1 MVEVG
6 LRQGPTPALA
16 PHESLDPNPSAIS
29 PAGRFRLHRSSPT
42 GTYYLLDLYRSERTE
57 QMPSVARH
65 YLFDLSAGTLT
76 RVRQPGLGYE
86 WLTHLS
92 AHLPHPRHRPPA
104 LPNHARRHLHPP
116 RRPSHPQHPCR
127 FPAALQQ
134 LPWIDRAATRETSL
148 LGKGIGQSLLHS
160 GSVLG
165 PGGRRF
171 TLGTAGE
178 MDTPFRV
185 SRRFLI
191 APDKFKGSLS
201 ATEAAVAI
209 AAGVRRADPEAEVD
223 LCPIADGGE
232 GFMATLAVALGGRWV
247 TCPAVD
253 ALDRPIAS
261 RYVLA
266 DTPEGLTAIMEMA
279 ETAGISRLAADER
292 DPLAATTKGT
302 GQQIAHAVREHR
314 VARIILGIGGSA
326 TNDGGSGM
334 AAALGWRF
342 LDGGGLAVEPT
353 PATLPRIVRLDASDR
368 LALPEIIAAC
378 DVDNPLLG
386 ERGATAVFSAQKG
399 STAETRPL
407 LEAALE
413 RLVGLS
419 DGRRSAAT
427 PGAGAAGGLGFG
439 LLHFTRATLLSGFDL
454 VADLLRLA
462 ERVAAADHVLTGE
475 GALDHQSL
483 AGKGPVGLA
492 RMAAEHGVPVT
503 AFCGMTD
510 DVARDSG
517 LFQSIHALADSGL
530 PLETL
535 IAEAAPLL
543 ADLVAAADPGH
554 SPNPIP

>member
-1 MVEVG
+1 MH
-6 LRQGPTPALA
+6 TDC
-16 PHESLDPNPSAIS
+16 H
-29 PAGRFRLHRSSPT
+29 
-42 GTYYLLDLYRSERTE
+42 
-57 QMPSVARH
+57 
-65 YLFDLSAGTLT
+65 
-76 RVRQPGLGYE
+76 
-86 WLTHLS
+86 
-92 AHLPHPRHRPPA
+92 
-104 LPNHARRHLHPP
+104 
-116 RRPSHPQHPCR
+116 
-127 FPAALQQ
+127 
-134 LPWIDRAATRETSL
+134 
-148 LGKGIGQSLLHS
+148 
-160 GSVLG
+160 
-165 PGGRRF
+165 
-171 TLGTAGE
+171 
-178 MDTPFRV
+178 V

-201 ATEAAVAI
+201 ATEAADAI
-209 AAGVRRADPEAEVD
+209 AAGLRRSRPDCELD

-232 GFMATLAVALGGRWV
+232 GFMATLAIAMNGRWV

-253 ALDRPIAS
+253 ALNRPIES

-266 DTPEGLTAIMEMA
+266 DTPEGTTAILEMA
-279 ETAGISRLAADER
+279 ETAGIWRLAADER
-292 DPLAATTKGT
+292 NPLAATTKGT

-314 VARIILGIGGSA
+314 VTRIILGIGGSA

-334 AAALGWRF
+334 AAALGLRF
-342 LDGGGLAVEPT
+342 LDADGAPVEPS
-353 PATLPRIVRLDASDR
+353 PATLLRIVGLDASHC

-386 ERGATAVFSAQKG
+386 ERGATAVFSTQKG

-439 LLHFTRATLLSGFDL
+439 LLHFTGAKLLSGFDL
-454 VADLLRLA
+454 VADLLHLG

-483 AGKGPVGLA
+483 AGKGPVGIA

-510 DVARDSG
+510 DAARGCG
-517 LFQSIHALADSGL
+517 LFQEINALADTGL

-535 IAEAAPLL
+535 LAEAAVLL
-543 ADLVAAADPGH
+543 TDMVAGADLSN
-554 SPNPIP
+554 SPNPKP